1 MDAIQ
6 QVFQQDYE
14 SYRAG
19 KRLAIHQVKAAR
31 NIARCRTGFFGV
43 RLERCPEDHET
54 TFRFN
59 ACHHRSCPQCNA
71 LPRQRWLEST
81 LPRLLPVA
89 HRQVVFTIAHEL
101 LPLYQHNT
109 ALLIQ
114 VLFESVAWVLQRHL
128 SDPKRLGATAGFI
141 LAYHSWGRNLSLHPH
156 IHALISE
163 GGINDQGKWI
173 QAKTASF
180 LPARAMMHSFRG
192 RMISTLKERLREGAL
207 ILPEGMNELS
217 VKSLFAASYKKPWNV
232 HVEKQYAHGAG
243 LVKYLARYLRGGPV
257 HSNQIRVKDAQV
269 KLRYKDHRTG
279 HRQSLL
285 IDRSEFIRRLL
296 THVPPAHQPMVRH
309 YGLYSNR
316 LRKERELAQRQL
328 NADTGNAMIQQ
339 HAPKPPEWLQK
350 KGHCQTCGQRL
361 EVTVMRTDGR

>member
-43 RLERCPEDHET
+43 RLERCPQDHET

-101 LPLYQHNT
+101 LPLYHQNT

-114 VLFESVAWVLQRHL
+114 LLFDCTAWVLQRHL
-128 SDPKRLGATAGFI
+128 SNPKRLGATAGFI

-163 GGINDQGKWI
+163 GGLNDDGAWI

-192 RMISTLKERLREGAL
+192 RMVSKLGQHLREGTL
-207 ILPEGMNELS
+207 VLPEGMNEATAR
-217 VKSLFAASYKKPWNV
+217 SLFTASYKKSWHV
-232 HVEKQYAHGAG
+232 RVEKQYAHGAG

-257 HSNQIRVKDAQV
+257 RSNQIRLKDTQI
-269 KLRYKDHRTG
+269 KLHYKDHRTG
-279 HRQSLL
+279 SRQSLCL
-285 IDRSEFIRRLL
+285 DRSEFIRRLL

-328 NADTGNAMIQQ
+328 TANAENTITEQ
-339 HAPKPPEWLQK
+339 HISKPPEWLQQ
-350 KGHCQTCGQRL
+350 KGRCQTCGQRL
-361 EVTVMRTDGR
+361 EVTLMRTDGR